1 MYYCWEMVVIGTKIY
16 KPLEEDFILG
26 EYGSKSANKS
36 PNTFSKYSEL
46 AQWCNSNNAMIVDR
60 GDYYEA
66 VPIPEP
72 TEEELARIV
81 RGNRDAKLSETDYLV
96 VPDYPISEE
105 NLAEVKA
112 YRQALRD
119 ITEQTGFPKDVIWP
133 DVPKFLYKESDGR
146 LGLAKVGI

>member
-1 MYYCWEMVVIGTKIY
+1 MLNTKIY

-26 EYGSKSANKS
+26 EYGSKSPNTS
-36 PNTFSKYSEL
+36 PNTLSKYSEL

-66 VPIPEP
+66 VPVPEP
-72 TEEELARIV
+72 TEEELARFV

-96 VPDYPISEE
+96 VPDYPISDE

-133 DVPKFLYKESDGR
+133 NLPKLLCKGSDGH
-146 LGLAKVGI
+146 LGLAKVGL

>member
-1 MYYCWEMVVIGTKIY
+1 MLNTKIY

-26 EYGSKSANKS
+26 EDVSKSPNNS

-66 VPIPEP
+66 VPVPEP
-72 TEEELARIV
+72 TEEELARNV
-81 RGNRDAKLSETDYLV
+81 RGIRDVKLSETDYLV

-105 NLAEVKA
+105 NLTEVKA

-119 ITEQTGFPKDVIWP
+119 ITEQVGFPKDVIWP
-133 DVPKFLYKESDGR
+133 DVPKFLCKESDGR

>member
-1 MYYCWEMVVIGTKIY
+1 MIGSKIY

-26 EYGSKSANKS
+26 EYGSKSPNKS

-66 VPIPEP
+66 VPVPEP
-72 TEEELARIV
+72 TEEELARNV
-81 RGNRDAKLSETDYLV
+81 RGARNAKLSETDYLV
-96 VPDYPISEE
+96 TSDYPISEE
-105 NLAEVKA
+105 NIAEVKV

-119 ITEQTGFPKDVIWP
+119 ITEQGSFPKKVIWP
-133 DVPKFLYKESDGR
+133 DVPKFLCNNSEG
-146 LGLAKVGI
+146 LGLAKVGL